1 MPTSESYRFLLIFSY
16 DRLTKT
22 GEVFDMTSNED
33 IQRKLGKMIIEQLK
47 IDYDDLSTNE
57 KIELRAT
64 DIVDH
69 LSVTY
74 YQDKRD
80 PDYDERV
87 TN

>member
-1 MPTSESYRFLLIFSY
+1 
-16 DRLTKT
+16 
-22 GEVFDMTSNED
+22 MTSDED
-33 IQRKLGKMIIEQLK
+33 IQKKLGKAIIKQLK
-47 IDYDDLSTNE
+47 IDYADLSTDE
-57 KIELRAT
+57 KIELKAT